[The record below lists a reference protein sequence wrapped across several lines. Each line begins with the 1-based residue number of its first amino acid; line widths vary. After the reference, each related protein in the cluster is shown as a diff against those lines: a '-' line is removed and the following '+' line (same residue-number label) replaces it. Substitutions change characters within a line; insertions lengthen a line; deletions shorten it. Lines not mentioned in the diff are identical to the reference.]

1 MPTYV
6 LLSHFIPDAIV
17 DPPEIVNLDALV
29 KRRVRAEC
37 NSVEWLDSYVLLGR
51 YDALDLFR
59 APDNETASKVAMVVR
74 SFGHVT
80 TEVLPATAWQDF
92 AKSVESF
99 ASSEVESPEVESP
112 DDMSQSEE
120 EDASLEDEVDEAM
133 VDSFPASDP
142 PSFTP
147 G

>member
-17 DPPEIVNLDALV
+17 DPPEIINLDALV

-59 APDNETASKVAMVVR
+59 APDNETASKVAMVIR

-99 ASSEVESPEVESP
+99 GVSDVESSVG
-112 DDMSQSEE
+112 MSQSDE
-120 EDASLEDEVDEAM
+120 EDASIEDEVDAAM
-133 VDSFPASDP
+133 VESFPASDP

>member
-59 APDNETASKVAMVVR
+59 APDNETAAKVAMVIR

-99 ASSEVESPEVESP
+99 SSSDVESSGNL
-112 DDMSQSEE
+112 SQIDEE
-120 EDASLEDEVDEAM
+120 AASVEDEVDEAM

>member
-6 LLSHFIPDAIV
+6 LLSHFSADAIV
-17 DPPEIVNLDALV
+17 DPPEIINLDAMV

-37 NSVEWLDSYVLLGR
+37 EGVEWLDSYVLLGR
-51 YDALDLFR
+51 YDSLDLFR
-59 APDNETASKVAMVVR
+59 APNNEAASKVALIVR

-80 TEVLPATAWQDF
+80 TEVLPATSWPDF
-92 AKSVESF
+92 AATVETSTPETS
-99 ASSEVESPEVESP
+99 AETVKQPDARDAAVE
-112 DDMSQSEE
+112 DQ
-120 EDASLEDEVDEAM
+120 VDQAM
-133 VDSFPASDP
+133 VESFPASDP

>member
-17 DPPEIVNLDALV
+17 DPPEIINLDALV

-59 APDNETASKVAMVVR
+59 APDNETASKVAMVIR

-92 AKSVESF
+92 AKSVESIGV
-99 ASSEVESPEVESP
+99 SDVESSAS
-112 DDMSQSEE
+112 MSQSEE
-120 EDASLEDEVDEAM
+120 EDASIEDEVDAAM
-133 VDSFPASDP
+133 VESFPASDP

>member
-1 MPTYV
+1 MPTYI
-6 LLSHFIPDAIV
+6 LLSNFTADAIV

-37 NSVEWLDSYVLLGR
+37 ENVEWIDSYVLLGR
-51 YDALDLFR
+51 YDALDLFH
-59 APDNETASKVAMVVR
+59 APDNETASKVAMVIR

-92 AKSVESF
+92 AAVIDDIGVDELGSTTKKTDDKDVAASV
-99 ASSEVESPEVESP
+99 
-112 DDMSQSEE
+112 
-120 EDASLEDEVDEAM
+120 EDEVDEAM
-133 VDSFPASDP
+133 VESFPASDP

>member
-17 DPPEIVNLDALV
+17 DPPEIINLDALV

-59 APDNETASKVAMVVR
+59 APDNETASKVAMVIR

-92 AKSVESF
+92 AKSVESIGV
-99 ASSEVESPEVESP
+99 SDVESSAG
-112 DDMSQSEE
+112 MSQSEE
-120 EDASLEDEVDEAM
+120 EDASIEDEVDAAM
-133 VDSFPASDP
+133 VESFPASDP